1 MVRHE
6 RKPMRKSHASRIV
19 VLSLVLLF
27 VCSGSFA
34 QDMKFPPPPGGG
46 HSGICT
52 DGTYLYV
59 IHGPGIFKYSLSDM
73 TQQAY
78 VALPI
83 PEAPADVSMPD
94 NESGLPGPPP
104 GPGPAGICT
113 DGVNLYVLLGGSI
126 LQYSLSTLT
135 LQNTTDL
142 PLPELPQSE

>member
-52 DGTYLYV
+52 DG
-59 IHGPGIFKYSLSDM
+59 
-73 TQQAY
+73 
-78 VALPI
+78 
-83 PEAPADVSMPD
+83 
-94 NESGLPGPPP
+94 
-104 GPGPAGICT
+104 
-113 DGVNLYVLLGGSI
+113 VNLYVLLGGSI

-142 PLPELPQSE
+142 PLPEFPQSE